1 MRHICVFCGSSYGG
15 SQGYQDSARELGIAL
30 VSRGLGLVYGGGNV
44 GLMGVIADTVLNAG
58 GSVIGVIPEM
68 MVSQDVSNHEI
79 QDLRIVGSMH
89 ERKAMMVELA
99 DGFIAL
105 PGGLGTF
112 EEILEVTTWAQLG
125 LHTKPCGLINALGFY
140 DRLIQ
145 FLESASQEKFVA
157 RQHLEILIVE
167 KTADA
172 LLDRFED
179 YRPHQ
184 LKKSDWAKSLRDRM
198 D

>member
-1 MRHICVFCGSSYGG
+1 V
-15 SQGYQDSARELGIAL
+15 ARELSVAL
-30 VSRGLGLVYGGGNV
+30 VNRGLGLVYGGGNV
-44 GLMGVIADTVLNAG
+44 GLMGVIAETVLSAG
-58 GSVIGVIPEM
+58 GTVTGVIPEM

-145 FLESASQEKFVA
+145 FLECASREKFVA
-157 RQHLEILIVE
+157 RQHLDILIVE

-179 YRPHQ
+179 YRPHK
-184 LKKSDWAKSLRDRM
+184 LKKSDWAKSLRDRKR
-198 D
+198 